1 MLRKYLILPPA
12 SWGSKGDEGMLRGCL
27 SLFSPAEF
35 MIANPDNGAWI
46 LDLMSEVGKSIRE
59 FSFDEIEFL
68 EKISDG
74 YELIVVGADVIDG
87 SCGVYPSIWRLDI
100 IEKAI
105 ELGGNVRI
113 FFSYRSGVQSEIRL
127 KVKRLA
133 EYFSSGVSF
142 YLRDHD
148 SLQRFR
154 GEFPAAK
161 SFFFPDLAFFC
172 EEVQGEVVKRAPG
185 GSVIGLNFSEHTFR
199 AACATHSDESRK
211 SFVDGYVEALIRI
224 FPKSTFRLF
233 TNDLRS
239 WDDAWSDFDYALVA
253 KNCFE
258 RKCCSLSVDIVDPF
272 QSYGQNI
279 SSLRSVDY
287 IFTGRMHL
295 AIAALRARCI
305 PVLITGKGGQSKIF
319 ANNLGMYDKAR
330 GMLGWFFNRP
340 DLVVTSIDEL
350 DRIASIINL
359 EASELILLIN
369 ARFDEIKE
377 NSGSFFNDLDGANH
391 LAEFCPAGELREPY
405 FDNVLKV
412 LRRDWFEMGR
422 AVSREKRKAA
432 ERLFEE
438 TSARDAEIAK
448 LSQAIGE
455 YESKMVGLSRAIS
468 ERESQIDNMGR
479 AIGERDVQIVNL
491 GRTINECESQIASF
505 REILRERDD
514 QITSFGLAEMERDN
528 HVASLTQAVT
538 ARDEQIIS
546 VNQTIEQLESQLGQE
561 LACSEAY
568 KNSLSW
574 RVTAPMR
581 WVAAPLVFFYR
592 LAIDPNVYWR
602 LLAVIFLIP
611 VAVVYY
617 HGFWGMVK
625 NLPRRWLAFDE
636 ILRNEDEVNDR
647 MDGSSELSRKIV
659 FTCFSIA
666 IRLKRTSSIRRSVV
680 NLLNIFKHEG
690 GGAFMGHLRNTS
702 PDQLSAIPEVNAGSD
717 VVHVLD
723 VAVGKRILVSDYRIP
738 RPDVSAGERAT
749 MGILQ
754 DLCSLGYEVFF
765 LPNNMA
771 SSPRYEA
778 ALRSAGV
785 HIITQASGFE
795 YSAHYLEKYGDQF
808 GVFYFIRVD
817 VAENLLPIARRVAP
831 DARVIFHAPDL
842 YFLREL
848 RGAELQN
855 DPVARERALHTRDR
869 ELAMMGR
876 SDRVVVVSPAEVPV
890 LRTVLPDTPISV
902 FPVLYAPVVANPRPY
917 ARRKHIFFLGGFAHP
932 PNVSAVQWFAS
943 AVWPHVREALPDVEF
958 HILGAEAPD
967 TVVALGKQSGIK
979 VVGFVPELEPV
990 LETLRVGVAPL
1001 QYGAGIKGKV
1011 AVTMG
1016 AGIPCVCT
1024 GVAAE
1029 GMGIKNDVH
1038 ALIEDDP
1045 VRFAQAVVRLYNDE
1059 KAWSRLAK
1067 YGQALV
1073 DENYGNAANRAS
1085 LLRVLD
1091 QAQALPVSLFINY
1104 CQAAAPVSVPNPGL
1118 EAQVDISIIIPVF
1131 NKWNLTRACLTSVV
1145 QTSVGNGVVYEIL
1158 LADDGS
1164 TDETTGASEFF
1175 PGLRVV
1181 KTPKNMG
1188 FLRNCN
1194 NAAQHA
1200 RGRYL
1205 LLLNNDTVV
1214 LPGWLDRLYRTIE
1227 EDSSIAIA
1235 GSKLLYPDEHIQEAG
1250 GGLLSD
1256 ADGVSVGRW
1265 RWVGEQNFPVRRH
1278 DPLFNIRRET
1288 DYISGASILV
1298 RKSFWDS
1305 VGGFDERYKNA
1316 YCEDSDL
1323 AMMARSKGLR
1333 VVYEPGSEV
1342 IHFEHQTYSG
1352 QISADHA
1359 RLQRENKARLIA
1371 KWRDVLEHDHLPAG
1385 SKWYQVAAH
1394 GERCVPVAAQT
1405 RRKRGNLNI
1414 LYFSPFPSHP
1424 SNHGNQATIQQFAQQ
1439 FQKMGHKVHFALL
1452 QSGMY
1457 SREHEKM
1464 MRDAWDT
1471 FDILPNSHPLG
1482 SNGHPIPFDG
1492 WYEEGLGERIRL
1504 LCARYDIDMVFCS
1517 YIFQSKMLEYV
1528 PNYILKVIDTHDK
1541 MGDRYEMLR
1550 KNGQPLEFFS
1560 CTPEEEGAYLRRAD
1574 VVVARRAEEARYFD
1588 SVTGRKTAIVIPHVE
1603 APQFL
1608 DRNFDNLKHVGVVAS
1623 ANRIN
1628 LAIVRELLEAI
1639 DRKLGDG
1646 ACPFIVHV
1654 AGQVKDM
1661 VQTLP
1666 ANERAVFARSWVR
1679 MHGFVPDIAKFYGD
1693 VNLVIS
1699 PVTMGTGIN
1708 VKTVQAMAYGMP
1720 LLTTECGSKGIETPE
1735 LLHHHES
1742 LDALVAS
1749 LLSLKERPNEIARLA
1764 EVSRSCY
1771 MEFHEKAN
1779 AAFAGLWCHP
1789 RLGCSVV

>member
-1 MLRKYLILPPA
+1 MIVINLPQFPFRGVAAPYLWMFYKFLFSTKGDKHFLVHRDYLLPPEEWKEQGRWELSEGTQHNLGYRVPTNETLASASCSLMSDDIFERMLLASSSNPVKAFEKVLSEIIPDLMDYYSGRIDDLLQDGEVEAIFSPVNCPSLQEVAKSRSIPLVHFELGPLRSPGYVDLAYFDFQGLNEKSEFFHRYEGVEQKNNKKYLIDLENIRKQYIKGRWLYELA
-12 SWGSKGDEGMLRGCL
+12 SGKEPSHDVGVVLQIEDDTNLIASSNGFNNQSLIAYSKIKFNQFKVAYKSHPGSFFQIKIGEGSK
-27 SLFSPAEF
+27 SYQSAAEF
-35 MIANPDNGAWI
+35 LFDCKAVLTINSSMGLEGLLWGKKAY
-46 LDLMSEVGKSIRE
+46 LVGRAA
-59 FSFDEIEFL
+59 
-68 EKISDG
+68 
-74 YELIVVGADVIDG
+74 YELIATIEDEQERHHALNFFLSNYLVPFELVFEMEYIRFRLSGPKEEEIQMRHRMEIDKVIA
-87 SCGVYPSIWRLDI
+87 R
-100 IEKAI
+100 E
-105 ELGGNVRI
+105 EM
-113 FFSYRSGVQSEIRL
+113 
-127 KVKRLA
+127 KRL
-133 EYFSSGVSF
+133 E
-142 YLRDHD
+142 
-148 SLQRFR
+148 Q
-154 GEFPAAK
+154 E
-161 SFFFPDLAFFC
+161 
-172 EEVQGEVVKRAPG
+172 
-185 GSVIGLNFSEHTFR
+185 
-199 AACATHSDESRK
+199 
-211 SFVDGYVEALIRI
+211 
-224 FPKSTFRLF
+224 
-233 TNDLRS
+233 
-239 WDDAWSDFDYALVA
+239 VA
-253 KNCFE
+253 KCNEKIMSLNEAVTE
-258 RKCCSLSVDIVDPF
+258 RELQITSLS
-272 QSYGQNI
+272 QRMNEHEGQI
-279 SSLRSVDY
+279 
-287 IFTGRMHL
+287 
-295 AIAALRARCI
+295 
-305 PVLITGKGGQSKIF
+305 
-319 ANNLGMYDKAR
+319 
-330 GMLGWFFNRP
+330 
-340 DLVVTSIDEL
+340 
-350 DRIASIINL
+350 IASL
-359 EASELILLIN
+359 
-369 ARFDEIKE
+369 
-377 NSGSFFNDLDGANH
+377 GQ
-391 LAEFCPAGELREPY
+391 
-405 FDNVLKV
+405 
-412 LRRDWFEMGR
+412 
-422 AVSREKRKAA
+422 AVS
-432 ERLFEE
+432 ERDEQ
-438 TSARDAEIAK
+438 IAS
-448 LSQAIGE
+448 LNQA
-455 YESKMVGLSRAIS
+455 VS
-468 ERESQIDNMGR
+468 ERDE
-479 AIGERDVQIVNL
+479 
-491 GRTINECESQIASF
+491 QIASF
-505 REILRERDD
+505 H
-514 QITSFGLAEMERDN
+514 QVEMERTN
-528 HVASLTQAVT
+528 HIASLNQAVT
-538 ARDEQIIS
+538 ARDEQTIS
-546 VNQTIEQLESQLGQE
+546 VNQTIEQLKSQLKQE
-561 LACSEAY
+561 RACSEAY

-765 LPNNMA
+765 LPNDMA

-1059 KAWSRLAK
+1059 KTWSRLAK

-1091 QAQALPVSLFINY
+1091 QALALPVSLFINY
-1104 CQAAAPVSVPNPGL
+1104 CQAAAPVSVPNPSL

-1214 LPGWLDRLYRTIE
+1214 LPGWLDSLYRTIE

-1457 SREHEKM
+1457 SREHEQM

-1504 LCARYDIDMVFCS
+1504 LCARYDIDIVFCS

-1588 SVTGRKTAIVIPHVE
+1588 SVTGQKTAIVIPHVE

-1608 DRNFDNLKHVGVVAS
+1608 DRNFDSLKHVGVVAS

-1720 LLTTECGSKGIETPE
+1720 LLTTECGSKGVETPE